1 MSSHT
6 GRTLGV
12 TRRALFRLVAEIAC
26 ATALAIIPVASA
38 QVPSIPP
45 QGLNPTKVIVVGFVG
60 GFVRSDDV
68 RQPAVQLVRQLSE
81 EDIYGLHAAVFENR
95 HLGEARKEVLHW
107 LDTDGNGHLSR
118 REKQNA
124 HIILF
129 GHSWGGSAAIK
140 LARDLNRQ
148 GIPVLLTIE
157 IDSVNRLFGNDCLI
171 PPNVTGAV
179 NFYQTR
185 GLAHGCRAI
194 RAADPKRTRI
204 LGNYRFDYTSQ
215 PSGCRAFPWVD
226 RHFLKTHQA
235 MDCDPC
241 VWSQV
246 DYDILAQVQR
256 FVKVRPVRLPQEPDV
271 LEAMQ

>member
-1 MSSHT
+1 M
-6 GRTLGV
+6 
-12 TRRALFRLVAEIAC
+12 
-26 ATALAIIPVASA
+26 ASA
-38 QVPSIPP
+38 HIPSFSSR
-45 QGLNPTKVIVVGFVG
+45 GLVSTRVIVVGFVG
-60 GFVRSDDV
+60 GFVRSDDL
-68 RQPAVQLVRQLSE
+68 RHPAVRLVRQLSE

-95 HLGEARKEVLHW
+95 HLGEARKEVLHS

-118 REKQNA
+118 RERQNA

-140 LARDLNRQ
+140 FARDLNRQ
-148 GIPVLLTIE
+148 GIPVQLTIE
-157 IDSVNRLFGNDCLI
+157 IDSVNKLFGNDCLI

-194 RAADPKRTRI
+194 RAADPNRTRI
-204 LGNYRFDYTSQ
+204 LGNYRFDYASQ
-215 PSGCRAFPWVD
+215 PPGCRAFPWVD

-235 MDCDPC
+235 MDCDPR
-241 VWSQV
+241 VWSRV
-246 DYDILAQVQR
+246 DDDVLAQVQR
-256 FVKVRPVRLPQEPDV
+256 FVNLRSVRLQQGPDI